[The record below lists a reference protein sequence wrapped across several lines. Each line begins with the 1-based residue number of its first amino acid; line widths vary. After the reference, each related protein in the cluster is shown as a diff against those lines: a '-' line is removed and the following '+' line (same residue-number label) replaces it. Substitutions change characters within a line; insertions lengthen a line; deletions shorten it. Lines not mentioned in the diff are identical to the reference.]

1 MQLSSTFFQLHA
13 VFFFIL
19 LSYYSCNNHSKA
31 RHHAHTGHASVL
43 FNKENLL
50 SRAYKHLPRRYC
62 EPISS
67 IRTKIRSLRID
78 NPCILDVFYPTRCVV
93 GILFHNNY
101 IPTVLDI
108 LTKAGITLLSDFN
121 PRDEANLCDP
131 KHAQLPPDGRAAMVT
146 TIHTTHLFRTL
157 KHMRSDVYSAILR
170 AFIE

>member
-1 MQLSSTFFQLHA
+1 
-13 VFFFIL
+13 
-19 LSYYSCNNHSKA
+19 
-31 RHHAHTGHASVL
+31 
-43 FNKENLL
+43 
-50 SRAYKHLPRRYC
+50 HLPRRYC